1 MSEDSRG
8 GDTLL
13 AFLLGG
19 ALGLAAGLLFAP
31 RTGKE
36 TRRRV
41 QRWLEDLEE
50 KGEDLL
56 EQGREWVEDGKEA
69 VKEKADQIKRAVD
82 GGRRSR
88 SGGRE

>member
-19 ALGLAAGLLFAP
+19 ALGLAAGLFFAP

-36 TRRRV
+36 TRRRF
-41 QRWLEDLEE
+41 RKWMEELED

-56 EQGREWVEDGKEA
+56 EQGREWVEEGKEA
-69 VKEKADQIKRAVD
+69 VKEKADQLRRAVD
-82 GGRRSR
+82 GGRKPRA
-88 SGGRE
+88 GARE